1 MPKQI
6 KSSSVSKTEN
16 KILIMQRL
24 VWNFEFSSEQTT
36 PLTTLGHDAQDNL
49 KWEKRYFWP
58 TDQIIRLNTIDSS
71 LLDLA
76 NYQKKHK
83 EDYYYLLPDSDH
95 NIKQRRNELLYK
107 PVIKQSGTALG
118 FGPKIH
124 LETPQTLS
132 CHGDA
137 GQLNRQE
144 LLKKIKEKGIVVF
157 VKKEAFVFKFP
168 TTPTVKL
175 ELARLEVRDKVYFSA
190 CIEGRSLNLVE
201 TISVLLFGT
210 QPSFEYV
217 TFLKKTLKI

>member
-6 KSSSVSKTEN
+6 KSSSVSKKEN
-16 KILIMQRL
+16 EILMMQRL

-36 PLTTLGHDAQDNL
+36 PLTSLGHDVQDSL

-58 TDQIIRLNTIDSS
+58 TEQIIRLNTIDSS

-83 EDYYYLLPDSDH
+83 EDYYYLLPDSDC
-95 NIKQRRNELLYK
+95 NIKRRRNELLYK
-107 PVIKQSGTALG
+107 PVIKQSGSTLG

-124 LETPQTLS
+124 LEKSQSLT
-132 CHGDA
+132 CHGDIEHMN
-137 GQLNRQE
+137 LQE
-144 LLKKIKEKGIVVF
+144 LLNKIKEKGIVVF

-168 TTPTVKL
+168 TIPTVKL
-175 ELARLEVRDKVYFSA
+175 ELARLEVKNKVYFSA
-190 CIEGRSLNLVE
+190 CVEGRSLTLVE
-201 TISVLLFGT
+201 TISVLLFGA
-210 QPSFEYV
+210 QSSSEYV

>member
-1 MPKQI
+1 
-6 KSSSVSKTEN
+6 
-16 KILIMQRL
+16 MQRL
-24 VWNFEFSSEQTT
+24 VWNFEFSSIQTP
-36 PLTTLGHDAQDNL
+36 PLTTLGHDVQDNL

-58 TDQIIRLNTIDSS
+58 PDQIIRIHAIDSS

-83 EDYYYLLPDSDH
+83 EDYYYLLPDSDY

-107 PVIKQSGTALG
+107 PVIKQSGSALG
-118 FGPKIH
+118 FGPKVH

-137 GQLNRQE
+137 EHMNRQE

-175 ELARLEVRDKVYFSA
+175 ELARLEVKNEAYFSA
-190 CIEGRSLNLVE
+190 CVEGRSLTLVE
-201 TISVLLFGT
+201 TISVLLFGN

>member
-1 MPKQI
+1 M
-6 KSSSVSKTEN
+6 
-16 KILIMQRL
+16 
-24 VWNFEFSSEQTT
+24 
-36 PLTTLGHDAQDNL
+36 
-49 KWEKRYFWP
+49 
-58 TDQIIRLNTIDSS
+58 
-71 LLDLA
+71 LDLA

-107 PVIKQSGTALG
+107 PVIKQSGSALG
-118 FGPKIH
+118 FGSKIH
-124 LETPQTLS
+124 LETPQTLP

-175 ELARLEVRDKVYFSA
+175 ELARLEVKDKVYFSA